1 MVPKSALMERADQ
14 AFEYSEAPRAV
25 FRIQGAPNS

>member
-14 AFEYSEAPRAV
+14 AFEYSEALCVV
-25 FRIQGAPNS
+25 FRIDGAPNS